1 MAKKH
6 AVASHIEQKYD
17 TDGLIKELHLLRK
30 ELRLANS
37 WRYRLLLALITGF
50 GTVFGATVVVAL
62 VLFILSQ
69 LASIELIRPLIEW
82 TVHIVENSRK

>member
-1 MAKKH
+1 MAKKPTGE
-6 AVASHIEQKYD
+6 AHIEQKND
-17 TDGLIKELHLLRK
+17 TVALIKELHLLRK

-37 WRYRLLLALITGF
+37 WKYRLVLALLTGF

-69 LASIELIRPLIEW
+69 LASIELIRPLVEW
-82 TVHIVENSRK
+82 VVHIVEDSRK

>member
-1 MAKKH
+1 MAKKPTGEAH
-6 AVASHIEQKYD
+6 TEQKND
-17 TDGLIKELHLLRK
+17 TEALIKELHLLRK

-37 WRYRLLLALITGF
+37 WKYRLVLALLTGF

-69 LASIELIRPLIEW
+69 LASIELIRPLVEW
-82 TVHIVENSRK
+82 VVHIVENSRK